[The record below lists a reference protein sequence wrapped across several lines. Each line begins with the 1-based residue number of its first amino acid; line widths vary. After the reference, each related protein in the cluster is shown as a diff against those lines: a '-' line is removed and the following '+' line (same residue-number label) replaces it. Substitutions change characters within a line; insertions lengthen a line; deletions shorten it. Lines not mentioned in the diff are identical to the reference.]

1 MFHVVKEPRWESL
14 QKLRDAASQRA
25 RYSDCSV
32 CLSNFNDVT
41 AQLLKKEKAIYHL
54 ECYKLATNKT
64 FIDRLRKRPEA
75 QPNALALDRDNCN
88 TKEVE
93 IVENRRDLCSK
104 SIGFDKTK
112 CIICQERR
120 GKLRKAMDV
129 NLVKR
134 MLDVAKALPEKGFF
148 IRLNSIPNAMMQ

>member
-1 MFHVVKEPRWESL
+1 MGKFTKIARCGIRERV
-14 QKLRDAASQRA
+14 
-25 RYSDCSV
+25 RYSDYSV

-41 AQLLKKEKAIYHL
+41 AELLKKEEAIYHL
-54 ECYKLATNKT
+54 EYYKLARNKT
-64 FIDRLRKRPEA
+64 FIDRLWKRPEA
-75 QPNALALDRDNCN
+75 QPNALALDKDNCN

-112 CIICQERR
+112 CIICQERG

-129 NLVKR
+129 NLDKR
-134 MLDVAKALPEKGFF
+134 MLDFAKALPRK
-148 IRLNSIPNAMMQ
+148 RLFHSIK